1 MELMK
6 ENLPAPHDAAWTG
19 NGNMDGLDLLLKAAQ
34 KTTPQKDPTQKKSR
48 APSMALHG
56 SYDTAVIVGRGSQA
70 TLNLGRVNK
79 QVSRRHAIVQW
90 CPESAA
96 FQIVV
101 LGQNGVR
108 INGRGFPSGQQ
119 ATLRGGDIVD
129 LVGVKMV
136 FRAPSGPPPTTDNE
150 RDLGDDLD
158 LSFVPAGLVTPKKA
172 SGGYQQHQLATPT
185 RSSPIRADHL
195 SSPSPLTPTARMRH
209 KMQKYDQSPVNRN
222 IFNSPP
228 PSSDGATE
236 YGTSPVPYR
245 SEFTFSV
252 DASPVRKPNLT
263 GFASPKSEPN
273 IFMDELP
280 PKNPFKAL
288 TQQHQ
293 QQQQRVPLAPLA
305 LNENNSSSKESR
317 QQSSAN
323 RAPISAPT
331 SPLVAK
337 SNSMKQLTP
346 VLSVKAASVAVQ
358 NPNSKQ
364 STTSAGRNADNE
376 NRAPVA
382 HKEGKSNAP
391 TELKPT
397 TQDQTKSKDLS
408 KSAPH
413 VKSKALT
420 DSTNKAKDSVN
431 KVKDST
437 HNKVNDPTKKVK
449 DSSNRVKDATNKVK
463 DSTNKVKDSPNKVKD
478 LARSQGAEQDIAT
491 KSDKAQQPLQQPPV
505 KEHKDT
511 TTPAKKSVDSASHP
525 DHDDSILDEA
535 SSPSSSSSSRESS
548 PEATVKKAPMDY
560 TEMIIDTLVFAR
572 KKKSMTLTEL
582 FDEMIM
588 SQPSLM
594 ATQDADEIKAQML
607 QSLSAARCVG
617 KITRKG
623 KDAYNKPLENQWYYI
638 PECDHNVMRKLTRQ
652 EVMPSARKCTLKDKQ
667 YFFKMPPKLP
677 YHRKSA
683 SPYAVKPTPRR
694 GKDSSKLSVPDDNGD
709 VSSSSSDQE
718 DEDGAIIGGLSQ
730 TPRKRKSAS
739 GSVLADTRKR
749 KGALITTVAATSTAA
764 KSQADEEDE
773 DEDEDA
779 QHDSLD
785 DLSELSGLS
794 D

>member
-19 NGNMDGLDLLLKAAQ
+19 SGNMDGLDLLLKAAQ

-90 CPESAA
+90 CSESAA
-96 FQIVV
+96 FQIMV

-108 INGRGFPSGQQ
+108 INGTGFPSGQQ

-136 FRAPSGPPPTTDNE
+136 FRAPSGPPPATEND
-150 RDLGDDLD
+150 DLGS
-158 LSFVPAGLVTPKKA
+158 SFVPAGLVTPKKA
-172 SGGYQQHQLATPT
+172 NAGYQPHQLATPT
-185 RSSPIRADHL
+185 RSSPIRADQL
-195 SSPSPLTPTARMRH
+195 SSPSSLTPTARMRH
-209 KMQKYDQSPVNRN
+209 KMQKYDQSPVKRN

-236 YGTSPVPYR
+236 FGTSPVPYR

-252 DASPVRKPNLT
+252 DASPVRKPNLS

-288 TQQHQ
+288 TQQL

-305 LNENNSSSKESR
+305 LNENNRSSQESR
-317 QQSSAN
+317 QQASEN
-323 RAPISAPT
+323 RAPLSAPT

-337 SNSMKQLTP
+337 SNNMKPLTP
-346 VLSVKAASVAVQ
+346 ASVKSTSVAAQ
-358 NPNSKQ
+358 SASPKQ
-364 STTSAGRNADNE
+364 AKTMAGKHADSE

-382 HKEGKSNAP
+382 QKDEKSSGSKEAKLA
-391 TELKPT
+391 
-397 TQDQTKSKDLS
+397 TQDLTKNKDLS
-408 KSAPH
+408 KSALVIKP
-413 VKSKALT
+413 KALT
-420 DSTNKAKDSVN
+420 DSTNKAKDSINKAKDSSNKVKDASN

-437 HNKVNDPTKKVK
+437 KKVK
-449 DSSNRVKDATNKVK
+449 DSTKKVQDSSNKAKNLVRPH
-463 DSTNKVKDSPNKVKD
+463 SS
-478 LARSQGAEQDIAT
+478 GQDTAIRA
-491 KSDKAQQPLQQPPV
+491 DKAQQPPV
-505 KEHKDT
+505 KEPKDT
-511 TTPAKKSVDSASHP
+511 ATLVKKTAEPAIRPA
-525 DHDDSILDEA
+525 DHDDSLHNEA
-535 SSPSSSSSSRESS
+535 SPYTSSSSRESS
-548 PEATVKKAPMDY
+548 PEAPVKKAPMDY

-694 GKDSSKLSVPDDNGD
+694 GKDSSKLAVPDDNGD

-718 DEDGAIIGGLSQ
+718 DEDGASGLSSSQ
-730 TPRKRKSAS
+730 TPRKRKSTS
-739 GSVLADTRKR
+739 GLVDTRKR
-749 KGALITTVAATSTAA
+749 KGALVAATTTTTTTTAA
-764 KSQADEEDE
+764 KSQVGEDDE

>member
-6 ENLPAPHDAAWTG
+6 ENLPAPHDA
-19 NGNMDGLDLLLKAAQ
+19 
-34 KTTPQKDPTQKKSR
+34 
-48 APSMALHG
+48 LHG
-56 SYDTAVIVGRGSQA
+56 SYDTPVIVGRGSQA

-90 CPESAA
+90 CSESAA

-108 INGRGFPSGQQ
+108 INGTGFPSGQQ

-129 LVGVKMV
+129 LVGVKMI
-136 FRAPSGPPPTTDNE
+136 FRAPAGPPPAAENE
-150 RDLGDDLD
+150 SDLGDDLD
-158 LSFVPAGLVTPKKA
+158 SSFVAAGLVTPKKA
-172 SGGYQQHQLATPT
+172 NAGYQHHQLATPT

-222 IFNSPP
+222 MFHSPP

-236 YGTSPVPYR
+236 FGTSPVPYR

-252 DASPVRKPNLT
+252 EASPVRKPNLS

-293 QQQQRVPLAPLA
+293 QHQQQQQQQHQQQRVPLAPLA
-305 LNENNSSSKESR
+305 LNENNRSSQESR
-317 QQSSAN
+317 QQASTN
-323 RAPISAPT
+323 RAPLSAPT
-331 SPLVAK
+331 SPLMAK
-337 SNSMKQLTP
+337 SNNMKQLTP
-346 VLSVKAASVAVQ
+346 ASSVKSTSVAAQ
-358 NPNSKQ
+358 NPHPKQ
-364 STTSAGRNADNE
+364 SKTLAGKAEDAE
-376 NRAPVA
+376 NRAPA
-382 HKEGKSNAP
+382 ALKEEKSSAS
-391 TELKPT
+391 KDAKGT
-397 TQDQTKSKDLS
+397 TQDLTKSKDLS
-408 KSAPH
+408 KSVLAT
-413 VKSKALT
+413 KSKALT
-420 DSTNKAKDSVN
+420 DSTNKSKDSIHKAKDSAN
-431 KVKDST
+431 K
-437 HNKVNDPTKKVK
+437 
-449 DSSNRVKDATNKVK
+449 VKDATNKEKDATSKEKDATNKDKDATRKVK
-463 DSTNKVKDSPNKVKD
+463 DSTIKVKDS
-478 LARSQGAEQDIAT
+478 L
-491 KSDKAQQPLQQPPV
+491 DKAKDSARPHSSAQDTATRAEKAKQPLQVPAS
-505 KEHKDT
+505 KEQKDT
-511 TTPAKKSVDSASHP
+511 ATLAKKNAESAPHP
-525 DHDDSILDEA
+525 DHDDHNEA
-535 SSPSSSSSSRESS
+535 SSSSSSRESS
-548 PEATVKKAPMDY
+548 PEAPVKKAPMDY

-594 ATQDADEIKAQML
+594 AAHDADEIKAQML

-718 DEDGAIIGGLSQ
+718 DDDGTTIGGLSSSQ
-730 TPRKRKSAS
+730 TPRKRKSTS
-739 GSVLADTRKR
+739 GSGLVDTRKR
-749 KGALITTVAATSTAA
+749 KGALISTAA
-764 KSQADEEDE
+764 VATTPTSSKSQAGEDDE
-773 DEDEDA
+773 DDDEDA

>member
-6 ENLPAPHDAAWTG
+6 ENLPASHDAAWTSSG
-19 NGNMDGLDLLLKAAQ
+19 KMDGLDLLLKAAQ

-56 SYDTAVIVGRGSQA
+56 SYDAAVIVGRGSQA

-90 CPESAA
+90 CAESAA
-96 FQIVV
+96 FQIMV

-108 INGRGFPSGQQ
+108 INGTGFPSGQQ

-136 FRAPSGPPPTTDNE
+136 FRAPSGPPPATEND
-150 RDLGDDLD
+150 RDFGDDLD
-158 LSFVPAGLVTPKKA
+158 SGFIPAGLVTPKKNNA
-172 SGGYQQHQLATPT
+172 GYQQHHLATPT
-185 RSSPIRADHL
+185 RSSPIRGDHMG
-195 SSPSPLTPTARMRH
+195 SPSALTPTARMRH
-209 KMQKYDQSPVNRN
+209 KMQKYDLSPVKRN

-252 DASPVRKPNLT
+252 DASPVRKPDLS

-273 IFMDELP
+273 IFMDVLP

-288 TQQHQ
+288 TQQQ
-293 QQQQRVPLAPLA
+293 ERVPLAPLA
-305 LNENNSSSKESR
+305 LNENNRSSQESR
-317 QQSSAN
+317 QQASGN
-323 RAPISAPT
+323 RAALSTPT

-337 SNSMKQLTP
+337 SNTMKQLTP
-346 VLSVKAASVAVQ
+346 TSSVKSASAVVAQ
-358 NPNSKQ
+358 SANSKQ
-364 STTSAGRNADNE
+364 LKTMAGKNTDSE
-376 NRAPVA
+376 NRAPA
-382 HKEGKSNAP
+382 THKDEKSSASKDSK
-391 TELKPT
+391 LA
-397 TQDQTKSKDLS
+397 TQDLTKNKELS
-408 KSAPH
+408 KSAP
-413 VKSKALT
+413 VAKSKVLT
-420 DSTNKAKDSVN
+420 DSTNKTKDSVN
-431 KVKDST
+431 KAKDAI
-437 HNKVNDPTKKVK
+437 NKVK
-449 DSSNRVKDATNKVK
+449 DSSNKAK
-463 DSTNKVKDSPNKVKD
+463 DSSNKAKDSISKAKD
-478 LARSQGAEQDIAT
+478 LSNKAKDLTRLHTSGQDTATRADEEQSIPKEQKEQKEVAAPVRKGAE
-491 KSDKAQQPLQQPPV
+491 
-505 KEHKDT
+505 
-511 TTPAKKSVDSASHP
+511 SAARP
-525 DHDDSILDEA
+525 NHDDSVHKESA
-535 SSPSSSSSSRESS
+535 SSSSSSRESS
-548 PEATVKKAPMDY
+548 PEAPVKKAPMDY

-709 VSSSSSDQE
+709 ISSSSSDQE
-718 DEDGAIIGGLSQ
+718 DEEGTSIGGLSSSQ

-739 GSVLADTRKR
+739 GSGLVDTRKR
-749 KGALITTVAATSTAA
+749 KGALIPTVAATPAVA
-764 KSQADEEDE
+764 KSQVGDDEE